1 MTLENLENQYQ
12 QALDETLNQ
21 LQTVNLLVAQLE
33 AKMEEV
39 RQSMLNLSQTVE
51 EILASKKTSDS

>member
-12 QALDETLNQ
+12 QSLEETLNQ

-33 AKMEEV
+33 VKMEEV

-51 EILASKKTSDS
+51 EILAIKKASDS

>member
-1 MTLENLENQYQ
+1 MSLENLENQYQ
-12 QALDETLNQ
+12 QALHQTLNQ

-33 AKMEEV
+33 ANMEEV

-51 EILASKKTSDS
+51 EILANKKTSDS

>member
-1 MTLENLENQYQ
+1 MTLENLENQYKQ
-12 QALDETLNQ
+12 TLDETLNQ

-39 RQSMLNLSQTVE
+39 RQSMLDLSQTVE
-51 EILASKKTSDS
+51 EILALKKASDS